1 MRLKAVLFKIRST
14 LFEMEISSPEGDR
27 KGRKTLGRGWERKT
41 EREREVKKKK
51 KKQEEGR
58 KTKPWDA

>member
-1 MRLKAVLFKIRST
+1 MRLKAVLVKIRST

-27 KGRKTLGRGWERKT
+27 KGKKTLDRGWERIT

-51 KKQEEGR
+51 KDEGR